1 MWKSLKKKKK
11 QEGGTKIHLHAES
24 VWGSR
29 EKVKGKYKIF
39 LGGVKVKMFV
49 LTGEG
54 KEPNSVIF
62 SLFYCV
68 FDWQS
73 I

>member
-1 MWKSLKKKKK
+1 MWKSLKKKR
-11 QEGGTKIHLHAES
+11 QGGETKIHLHSES

-29 EKVKGKYKIF
+29 KKVKRKYKIC
-39 LGGVKVKMFV
+39 LGDVKVKMF
-49 LTGEG
+49 LLIGED

-68 FDWQS
+68 FDWKS